1 MEVKELKSKG
11 LKREF
16 SITVSKDDLKDKK
29 IRKLQDIASKA
40 KIDGFRPGKVPTS
53 HIEKLYGQSVMVEV
67 IEEKVSEASQ
77 NVLKERDL
85 KAAVKPDV
93 KLDSDM
99 NDIIEKNK
107 DLVFTMN
114 CEVLPEI
121 VITDFS
127 KIKLDKPVSKPQ
139 EKDINDALEYLA
151 KQNKSYKEVSEKT
164 KSKDGDQVTI
174 DYVGKIDNIAFEG
187 GTASDANLVLGSK
200 SFIDNFEEQLIGLK
214 QGDNKLVKVKFPENY
229 QSPDLAGK
237 EATFDVNIK
246 KVSKAEESKD
256 SDKDKKKTAADV
268 LLELDGPD
276 ADAKQKVVKAKGSKN
291 VNSGIVHVL
300 ATFNNTIVTI
310 SDKRGNVIG
319 WSTAGKMGFRGS
331 RKSTAYA
338 AQVVS
343 QDACRQAM
351 GHGLKEADVKVKGP
365 GSGRES
371 AVRAVQGIGIDVK
384 SISDVTPIPHNGC
397 RPKKARR
404 V

>member
-1 MEVKELKSKG
+1 MADEDKE
-11 LKREF
+11 
-16 SITVSKDDLKDKK
+16 I
-29 IRKLQDIASKA
+29 
-40 KIDGFRPGKVPTS
+40 P
-53 HIEKLYGQSVMVEV
+53 
-67 IEEKVSEASQ
+67 EEEA
-77 NVLKERDL
+77 
-85 KAAVKPDV
+85 P
-93 KLDSDM
+93 
-99 NDIIEKNK
+99 
-107 DLVFTMN
+107 
-114 CEVLPEI
+114 
-121 VITDFS
+121 
-127 KIKLDKPVSKPQ
+127 
-139 EKDINDALEYLA
+139 
-151 KQNKSYKEVSEKT
+151 
-164 KSKDGDQVTI
+164 
-174 DYVGKIDNIAFEG
+174 
-187 GTASDANLVLGSK
+187 
-200 SFIDNFEEQLIGLK
+200 
-214 QGDNKLVKVKFPENY
+214 
-229 QSPDLAGK
+229 
-237 EATFDVNIK
+237 
-246 KVSKAEESKD
+246 KAEEEAAKVVEEAPKAEEEAPKAEEEAPKAEEEAPKAEEG
-256 SDKDKKKTAADV
+256 DKEKKTRTAADV

-310 SDKRGNVIG
+310 TDKRGNVIG

-371 AVRAVQGIGIDVK
+371 AVRAVQGIGIEVK